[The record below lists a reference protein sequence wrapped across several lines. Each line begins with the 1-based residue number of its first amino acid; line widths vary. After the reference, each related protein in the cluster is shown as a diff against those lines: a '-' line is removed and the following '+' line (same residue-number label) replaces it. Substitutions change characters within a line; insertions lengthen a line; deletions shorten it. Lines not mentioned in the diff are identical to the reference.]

1 MNLASISA
9 ASVALA
15 GVFAGATALALLGP
29 LPVSAQQ
36 AESADPLEGFQTQDG
51 SRDPFSGEGA
61 SQGDVFNLI
70 HRAILSNGVSM
81 DEYSRQQREN
91 LGSAA
96 EDFRSRQ
103 RQLLNQSAPQPD
115 ADVVADPSEESN

>member
-1 MNLASISA
+1 MNLASIST

-15 GVFAGATALALLGP
+15 SIFGAAALGLLGP
-29 LPVSAQQ
+29 LPVAAQQ
-36 AESADPLEGFQTQDG
+36 AESVDPLEGFQTQDG

-70 HRAILSNGVSM
+70 HRLILNNGVGM
-81 DEYSRQQREN
+81 DEYSRQQHEN

-103 RQLLNQSAPQPD
+103 RQLLDQSTPQRD
-115 ADVVADPSEESN
+115 ADVIADPSEEDN

>member
-1 MNLASISA
+1 
-9 ASVALA
+9 
-15 GVFAGATALALLGP
+15 
-29 LPVSAQQ
+29 
-36 AESADPLEGFQTQDG
+36 
-51 SRDPFSGEGA
+51 

-81 DEYSRQQREN
+81 DEYSRQQQEN

-103 RQLLNQSAPQPD
+103 RQLLNQSDSQPD
-115 ADVVADPSEESN
+115 ADVVADPSESEPN